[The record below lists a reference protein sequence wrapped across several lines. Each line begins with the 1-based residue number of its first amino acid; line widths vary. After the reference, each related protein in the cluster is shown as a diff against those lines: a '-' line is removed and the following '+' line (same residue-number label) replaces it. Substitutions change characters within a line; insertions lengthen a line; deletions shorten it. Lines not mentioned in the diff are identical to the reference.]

1 MSENKNTFGLIIGNR
16 GFFPS
21 SLAETGRT
29 DMLKL
34 LSELGYESVC
44 LSPADTNLGVV
55 ETYEDARKC
64 ANLFKENSDKINGII
79 VSLPNFGDEKG
90 VADAIRYSGLN
101 VPVLIHAFPD
111 VMTDLKM
118 GQRRDSFCGKISVC
132 NNLKQ
137 YGIPFTLTTT
147 HCDSPSSTGFKKD
160 LNNFAAIC
168 RVVEGLKRARFGAIG
183 ARTGAFNTVRYSEKL
198 LEATGISVETI
209 DLSEIFGMIDR
220 LKDDDQKV
228 TGYVKSI
235 NNYTITTGVNKDPIL
250 KMAKMGV
257 VISDWMKE
265 KDLVGSA
272 IQCWTSM
279 EEYYGV
285 VPCTL
290 MSMMSQSL
298 LPSAC
303 EVDMGGLIAM
313 YAMQLASNKPS
324 AILDWNNNVDDDPDK
339 TILFHCSNIAKDL
352 LKSSC
357 MNYQAI
363 IAGTVGKE
371 NTYGTIEGSIKPSPF
386 TYFRVSTDDVNGK
399 IQSYV
404 GEGEF
409 SGKELDTFGGYGV
422 CHIPDLQGL
431 LRFIC
436 ENGFEHHVAVNLSSS
451 KNVLQEAVGK
461 YLGWDIYT
469 HG

>member
-1 MSENKNTFGLIIGNR
+1 MSEHKNTFGLIIGNR
-16 GFFPS
+16 GFFPD
-21 SLAETGRT
+21 SLAEAGRT
-29 DMLKL
+29 EMLNL
-34 LSELGYESVC
+34 LSDLGYGSVC
-44 LSPADTNLGVV
+44 LSPEDTNLGVV
-55 ETYEDARKC
+55 ETYADARKC
-64 ANLFKENSDKINGII
+64 AELFKENAEKIDGII

-90 VADAIRYSGLN
+90 VADAIRYSGLD
-101 VPVLIHAFPD
+101 VPVLVNAFPD

-132 NNLKQ
+132 NNLRQ
-137 YGIPFTLTTT
+137 YGIPYTLTTL
-147 HCDSPSSTGFKKD
+147 HCDSPSSESFKED
-160 LNNFAAIC
+160 LNKFAATC
-168 RVVEGLKRARFGAIG
+168 RVVKGLKRARFGAIG

-209 DLSEIFGMIDR
+209 DLSEIFGMIER
-220 LKDDDQKV
+220 LKDNDQKV
-228 TGYVKSI
+228 IDYVESI
-235 NNYTITTGVNKDPIL
+235 ENYTTVSGIDKSAIL

-257 VISDWMKE
+257 VISDWMQE

-313 YAMQLASNKPS
+313 YALQLASNKPS

-339 TILFHCSNIAKDL
+339 TILFHCSNIAKGL

-357 MNYQAI
+357 MDYQAI

-371 NTYGTIEGSIKPSPF
+371 NTYGTIVGSIKASPF
-386 TYFRVSTDDVNGK
+386 TYFRISTDDVNGK
-399 IQSYV
+399 ITSYT

-422 CHIPDLQGL
+422 CHIPNLQGL

-436 ENGFEHHVAVNLSSS
+436 ENGFEHHVAVNLSRS
-451 KNVLQEAVGK
+451 KDVLQEAIGK

>member
-1 MSENKNTFGLIIGNR
+1 MSEQKNTFGLIVGNR
-16 GFFPS
+16 GFFPD
-21 SLAETGRT
+21 SLAEAGRT
-29 DMLKL
+29 EMLEL
-34 LSELGYESVC
+34 LTGLGYESVC
-44 LSPADTNLGVV
+44 LSTEDTNLGVV
-55 ETYEDARKC
+55 ETYADARKC
-64 ANLFKENSDKINGII
+64 AELFKENAEKIDGII
-79 VSLPNFGDEKG
+79 VALPNFGDEKG
-90 VADAIRYSGLN
+90 VADAIRYSGLD
-101 VPVLIHAFPD
+101 VPVLVNAFPD

-132 NNLKQ
+132 NNLRQ
-137 YGIPFTLTTT
+137 YGIPYTLTTL
-147 HCDSPSSTGFKKD
+147 HCDSPSSAGFLND

-168 RVVEGLKRARFGAIG
+168 RVVKGLKRARFGAIG

-220 LKDDDQKV
+220 LKDNDRKV
-228 TGYVKSI
+228 VDYIESI
-235 NNYTITTGVNKDPIL
+235 NNYTVTSGIDKNAIL

-257 VISDWMKE
+257 VISDWMQE

-313 YAMQLASNKPS
+313 YALQLASNKPS

-371 NTYGTIEGSIKPSPF
+371 NTYGTIEGSIKSSPF
-386 TYFRVSTDDVNGK
+386 TYFRISTDDVNGK
-399 IQSYV
+399 ITSYT

-422 CHIPDLQGL
+422 CHIPNLQGL

-436 ENGFEHHVAVNLSSS
+436 ENGFEHHVAVNLSRS
-451 KNVLQEAVGK
+451 KDVLQEAIGK
-461 YLGWDIYT
+461 YLGWEIYT